1 MIQQSVGTWV
11 DDSAVGWHVGR
22 LGVASKLIMLAK
34 LMLEREGCCE
44 GNCRHGILVLA
55 LCCWMVRR
63 QKG

>member
-11 DDSAVGWHVGR
+11 DDSAVGWQVGR

-44 GNCRHGILVLA
+44 GIVDTEF
-55 LCCWMVRR
+55 WF
-63 QKG
+63 